1 MDFDSFAWYGIF
13 KQNWGTF
20 YHEIYHA
27 VATVALSFKMHLGMI
42 KKLQRVVTQLTRG
55 PSFLDYNTMGNIP
68 RGDGNGVAREN
79 QMNIVYKRA
88 L

>member
-1 MDFDSFAWYGIF
+1 MMDFDSFAWYRIS

-42 KKLQRVVTQLTRG
+42 KKLEHVVT
-55 PSFLDYNTMGNIP
+55 
-68 RGDGNGVAREN
+68 
-79 QMNIVYKRA
+79 
-88 L
+88 